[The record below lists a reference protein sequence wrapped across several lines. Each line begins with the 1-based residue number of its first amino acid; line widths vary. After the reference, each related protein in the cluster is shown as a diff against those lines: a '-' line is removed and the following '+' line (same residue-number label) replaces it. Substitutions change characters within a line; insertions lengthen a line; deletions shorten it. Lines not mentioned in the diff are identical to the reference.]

1 MKVSQLSLVKSL
13 CQHKYGRISLIILF
27 AVFRNVVSHII
38 DFDIHTYIKSFKN
51 IICNERNRKRNIA
64 SEQYNV
70 FYIDLYM
77 YGSHNFAIGHT
88 KNFTMS
94 DLKMIG
100 LPVDW
105 AFCAWIANFTVPKK
119 TISKNWSP
127 SLSMCGTNI
136 CIFESVHDFVQSCLV
151 NKCGRFTTTIQ
162 IPSVNIVF

>member
-70 FYIDLYM
+70 LYIDLYM

-105 AFCAWIANFTVPKK
+105 AFCAWTANFTVPKK
-119 TISKNWSP
+119 RYPRTDR
-127 SLSMCGTNI
+127 
-136 CIFESVHDFVQSCLV
+136 H
-151 NKCGRFTTTIQ
+151 
-162 IPSVNIVF
+162 PSVCVGRIYVYLKVCMISSNPVWSTSVDVSLRLSRFPAWI

>member
-88 KNFTMS
+88 RK
-94 DLKMIG
+94 LYH
-100 LPVDW
+100 VR
-105 AFCAWIANFTVPKK
+105 
-119 TISKNWSP
+119 SKN
-127 SLSMCGTNI
+127 
-136 CIFESVHDFVQSCLV
+136 D
-151 NKCGRFTTTIQ
+151 RFAG
-162 IPSVNIVF
+162 